1 MESKI
6 GKAIKLKNHPVAV
19 FKADK
24 KPDNALQFHEGRWG
38 CVISMLDAASKGR
51 TAVFDINT
59 TTCAGGK
66 SGLGF
71 KRFEPGYI
79 EYFLSTGT
87 GDKEGE
93 YYKKDPGLAA
103 EFITHMPEIRPGAF
117 VVFKP
122 LAELRYDE
130 TAEIVIYLVNAD
142 QLSALVQFANFD
154 KPTQDNVK
162 VDFGSGCAQAI
173 LYAMKEAE
181 SENPKCVIGLT
192 DPSARKFIDKDLLS
206 FSIPYRRFLELEGQV
221 EESFLAKE
229 TWLKIAERI

>member
-1 MESKI
+1 
-6 GKAIKLKNHPVAV
+6 
-19 FKADK
+19 
-24 KPDNALQFHEGRWG
+24 
-38 CVISMLDAASKGR
+38 
-51 TAVFDINT
+51 
-59 TTCAGGK
+59 
-66 SGLGF
+66 
-71 KRFEPGYI
+71 
-79 EYFLSTGT
+79 
-87 GDKEGE
+87 
-93 YYKKDPGLAA
+93 
-103 EFITHMPEIRPGAF
+103 MPEIRPGAF

-206 FSIPYRRFLELEGQV
+206 FSIPYRSFLELEGHV

-229 TWLKIAERI
+229 TWLKIAERNKRLFRLTLGYLSPVSNYVYQPCILTISNEEDCRTLMKSATVLSLLSVPIAHRLSCAPVWLSDPADIFSP